1 MLIAFFWKWQIGL
14 LMLILVIAFVAIFVV
29 NVNGFLEEFNALA
42 SKLTEDVQAAEEDS
56 LYRSPIA
63 VLLYDQEYRVK
74 WVNPSLQQIFGQQNL
89 LGELLANLD
98 EHIHDILD
106 IPTDK
111 RWHLIFFKDR
121 YYRVLHNPEKQAFYL
136 IDFTIEQ
143 DVIEKRKYDQL
154 VFGYL
159 YLDDYNEI
167 IESMDDQQAAR
178 YESDLISELNNW
190 TKARQIYIKRIDD
203 ERFIL
208 LFNLKTLKQLEDEK
222 FIHINQIRE
231 SSDARNVPIS
241 ISLGIAYPS
250 SDEYSIDELAKQA
263 SLNLDLALGRGGD
276 QVVVRAKDDKA
287 RFYGGKTNPS
297 ERRTSIRSKLVYQA
311 LLNSIEQADQVLI
324 SGHKIPDMDSMG
336 AALGI
341 HKIVT
346 QMKKPARV
354 VVNEAEFNNDIMHL
368 VASPIVQKNW
378 AQYFVTHEEAK
389 EFMTDRT
396 LVILV
401 DHHRPSL
408 SEAQDLLEGH
418 DVVIIDHHRRS
429 EEFPSQTVLTYIE
442 PYASSTSELVTEF
455 FSNERNTTNVLNKF
469 EATALLAGIIVDTNN
484 FTLRTGSRTF
494 DAASYLKSRG
504 ADTTQIQRMLKEDLS
519 FIKVRNDLIEQ
530 TEYLGKGKAVSVAP
544 DDEIY
549 DNIVAAQ
556 TADLMLSLTDVEA
569 SFVIYRRSDT
579 SVGISARSLGTINV
593 QTTMEKLGGGGHLSN
608 AATQMSDV
616 SVEEAYQALIDV
628 LKEQEEI

>member
-1 MLIAFFWKWQIGL
+1 MLIAFVWKWQIGL
-14 LMLILVIAFVAIFVV
+14 LMFLLVVAFIIIFIV
-29 NVNGFLEEFNALA
+29 NISGFLEEFNALA
-42 SKLTEDVQAAEEDS
+42 SKLTEDVQKSQEDA

-63 VLLYDQEYRVK
+63 VLLYDHDYRVK
-74 WVNPSLQQIFGQQNL
+74 WVNPSLQQIFGKQNL

-98 EHIHDILD
+98 ENIHDILD
-106 IPTDK
+106 VPTDK
-111 RWHLIFFKDR
+111 KWHMIFFKNR
-121 YYRVLHNPEKQAFYL
+121 HYRVLHNTDRQAFYL
-136 IDFTIEQ
+136 IDFTLEQ
-143 DVIEKRKYDQL
+143 EVIEKRKYDKL

-190 TKARQIYIKRIDD
+190 TKSRQIYIKRIDD
-203 ERFIL
+203 ERFIM
-208 LFNLKTLKQLEDEK
+208 LFNLKTLQQLEEEK

-241 ISLGIAYPS
+241 ISLGVAYPLQ
-250 SDEYSIDELAKQA
+250 DNYSIDELAKQA

-276 QVVVRAKDDKA
+276 QIVVRAKDDKA
-287 RFYGGKTNPS
+287 RFYGGMTNPS

-311 LLNSIEQADQVLI
+311 LLNSIEQADQVLV

-336 AALGI
+336 SALGI
-341 HKIVT
+341 HKIVS
-346 QMKKPARV
+346 QMKKKARIII
-354 VVNEAEFNNDIMHL
+354 NDAEFNNDINHL
-368 VASPIVQKNW
+368 VASPIVQKNR
-378 AQYFVTHEEAK
+378 AHYFVTHEEAK
-389 EFMTDRT
+389 EYMTERT
-396 LVILV
+396 LIILV

-408 SEAQDLLEGH
+408 SEAQEFLEGH

-455 FSNERNTTNVLNKF
+455 FSNERNTGNVLNKF

-544 DDEIY
+544 DNEIY

-569 SFVIYRRSDT
+569 SFVIYRRSED

-593 QTTMEKLGGGGHLSN
+593 QTTMERLGGGGHLSN
-608 AATQMSDV
+608 AATQMNHIT
-616 SVEEAYQALIDV
+616 VEEAYKALINT

>member
-368 VASPIVQKNW
+368 VASPVVQKNW
-378 AQYFVTHEEAK
+378 AQYFVAHEEAK

>member
-1 MLIAFFWKWQIGL
+1 MLIAFVWKWQIGL
-14 LMLILVIAFVAIFVV
+14 LMFLLVVAFIIIFIV
-29 NVNGFLEEFNALA
+29 NISGFLEEFNALA
-42 SKLTEDVQAAEEDS
+42 SKLTEDVQKSQEDA

-63 VLLYDQEYRVK
+63 VLLYDHDYRVK
-74 WVNPSLQQIFGQQNL
+74 WVNPSLQQIFGKQNL

-98 EHIHDILD
+98 ENIHDILD
-106 IPTDK
+106 VPTDK
-111 RWHLIFFKDR
+111 KWHMIFFKNR
-121 YYRVLHNPEKQAFYL
+121 HYRVLHNTDRQAFYL
-136 IDFTIEQ
+136 IDFTLEQ
-143 DVIEKRKYDQL
+143 EVIEKRKYDKL

-190 TKARQIYIKRIDD
+190 TKSRQIYIKRIDD
-203 ERFIL
+203 ERFIM
-208 LFNLKTLKQLEDEK
+208 LFNLKTLQQLEEEK

-241 ISLGIAYPS
+241 ISLGVAYPLQ
-250 SDEYSIDELAKQA
+250 DNYSIDELAKQA

-276 QVVVRAKDDKA
+276 QIVVRAKDDKA
-287 RFYGGKTNPS
+287 RFYGGMTNPS

-311 LLNSIEQADQVLI
+311 LLNSIEQADQVLV

-336 AALGI
+336 SALGI
-341 HKIVT
+341 HKIVS
-346 QMKKPARV
+346 QMKKKARIII
-354 VVNEAEFNNDIMHL
+354 NEAEFNNDINHL
-368 VASPIVQKNW
+368 VASPIVQKNR
-378 AQYFVTHEEAK
+378 AHYFVTHEEAK
-389 EFMTDRT
+389 EYMTERT
-396 LVILV
+396 LIILV

-408 SEAQDLLEGH
+408 SEAQEFLEGH

-455 FSNERNTTNVLNKF
+455 FSNERNTGNVLNKF

-544 DDEIY
+544 DNEIY

-569 SFVIYRRSDT
+569 SFVIYRRSED

-593 QTTMEKLGGGGHLSN
+593 QTTMERLGGGGHLSN
-608 AATQMSDV
+608 AATQMNHIT
-616 SVEEAYQALIDV
+616 VEEAYKALINT

>member
-1 MLIAFFWKWQIGL
+1 MLIAFVWKWQIGL
-14 LMLILVIAFVAIFVV
+14 LMFLLVVAFIIIFIV
-29 NVNGFLEEFNALA
+29 NISGFLEEFNALA
-42 SKLTEDVQAAEEDS
+42 SKLTEDVQKSQEDA

-63 VLLYDQEYRVK
+63 VLLYDHDYRVK
-74 WVNPSLQQIFGQQNL
+74 WVNPSLQQIFGKQNL

-98 EHIHDILD
+98 ENIHDILD
-106 IPTDK
+106 VPTDK
-111 RWHLIFFKDR
+111 KWHMIFFKNR
-121 YYRVLHNPEKQAFYL
+121 HYRVLHNTDRQAFYL
-136 IDFTIEQ
+136 IDFTLEQ
-143 DVIEKRKYDQL
+143 EVIEKRKYDKL

-190 TKARQIYIKRIDD
+190 TKSRQIYIKRIDD
-203 ERFIL
+203 ERFIM
-208 LFNLKTLKQLEDEK
+208 LFNLKTLQQLEEEK

-241 ISLGIAYPS
+241 ISLGVAYPLQ
-250 SDEYSIDELAKQA
+250 DNYSIDELAKQA

-276 QVVVRAKDDKA
+276 QIVVRAKDDKA
-287 RFYGGKTNPS
+287 RFYGGMTNPS

-311 LLNSIEQADQVLI
+311 LLNSIEQADQVLV

-336 AALGI
+336 SALGI
-341 HKIVT
+341 HKIVS
-346 QMKKPARV
+346 QMKKKARIII
-354 VVNEAEFNNDIMHL
+354 NEAEFNNDINHL
-368 VASPIVQKNW
+368 VASPIVQKNR
-378 AQYFVTHEEAK
+378 AHYFVAHEEAK
-389 EFMTDRT
+389 EYMTERT
-396 LVILV
+396 LIILV

-408 SEAQDLLEGH
+408 SEAQEFLEGH

-455 FSNERNTTNVLNKF
+455 FSNERNTGNVLNKF

-544 DDEIY
+544 DNEIY

-569 SFVIYRRSDT
+569 SFVIYRRSED

-593 QTTMEKLGGGGHLSN
+593 QTTMERLGGGGHLSN
-608 AATQMSDV
+608 AATQMNHIT
-616 SVEEAYQALIDV
+616 VEEAYKALINT